1 MAVLGAK
8 MAEEDEAFWG
18 HETWADDDDSGN
30 ESFHESD
37 EDSALR
43 KDVFDS
49 DFNDSESDNED
60 EEVAAGEAEEREIR
74 KRERAS
80 KSMAYKFPGAK
91 LGGQKRGRRGF
102 PGGIKRV
109 IGEGSNAGIVL
120 NLPPESHNSLAY
132 IASIEA
138 RHSALP
144 PLAPMQTQQF
154 TVLQSTIPTAAA
166 STETKIAA
174 IGTNSVQQPTIAPP
188 PMSAARLVT
197 APTIKAKDKTK
208 PAPIR
213 KQTRSMKVSV
223 RESRSTHGPRKLR
236 GRGDASAATKAQAMT
251 LSTRS
256 NKSSGGN
263 TSDTVSRAT
272 KRKKY
277 AQEELLLEAVHET
290 EPENQRWLHGRKRVL
305 DQHNQSKDSNILRDQ
320 HRGKKVIQ
328 KFHSRRGC
336 LITLTFPEMDAVPEI
351 LTRRHESTKQPQQ
364 KIVGDER
371 QESSEVPSPTT
382 TQHQQ
387 QNSTLC
393 VITGKTGKYK
403 DPLTKLPYHDLAAF
417 RELRRRHKEGIPI
430 VTKRV
435 VATAGLKQGSNAKT
449 AKGGKKNNTRATN
462 TVVGGNNNNK
472 KATLEKGEGA
482 KKLPLS
488 TIDPHSKLPSQS
500 APPNQS
506 ANGSGNSITP
516 GAAAA
521 KIESKGTNSPSS
533 PRRLS
538 PRKWKPSEKILET
551 ISMLPG
557 KTDGNIPRGLGIQSL
572 LPTVPSLNSNAPIT
586 EAPVL
591 AVPSSST
598 VLAPKL
604 LPSETSLSTSPKDNI
619 PPTRTKEIPSNGAS
633 NVPASSS
640 DASNNTGSSAPL
652 TGMQTKEKEATDNDQ
667 AETLIRKKVE
677 ENSHNDSAN
686 NGAIMDKEMSS
697 NLTGQIKEKPEPKQ

>member
-1 MAVLGAK
+1 MSVVNRSKRKNAGKRMAVLGAK
-8 MAEEDEAFWG
+8 MAEEDEAFWS

-37 EDSALR
+37 EDSALQ

-102 PGGIKRV
+102 PGVKRV

-120 NLPPESHNSLAY
+120 NLPPASHDSLAY

-138 RHSALP
+138 SHNALP
-144 PLAPMQTQQF
+144 PMAPMQTQQF
-154 TVLQSTIPTAAA
+154 TVLQSAIPTAVA
-166 STETKIAA
+166 SAETKTAPMDI
-174 IGTNSVQQPTIAPP
+174 TSVQQPTIAPP
-188 PMSAARLVT
+188 PILPAPVVT

-236 GRGDASAATKAQAMT
+236 GQTAKAQTSA
-251 LSTRS
+251 LPTRS
-256 NKSSGGN
+256 SKTSGGN
-263 TSDTVSRAT
+263 TSDSTSRAA
-272 KRKKY
+272 KRKKF

-305 DQHNQSKDSNILRDQ
+305 DQHNQSKDPNLLRDQ

-364 KIVGDER
+364 KIPPLNGDEKKESAGALSLTTSQEQQR
-371 QESSEVPSPTT
+371 QS
-382 TQHQQ
+382 
-387 QNSTLC
+387 STLC

-403 DPLTKLPYHDLAAF
+403 DPLTELPYHDLAAF

-430 VTKRV
+430 VIKRF
-435 VATAGLKQGSNAKT
+435 VAGPGVKQNNNLKTAPGKARRSNPPSRTKT
-449 AKGGKKNNTRATN
+449 AKGGKSNNKRATN
-462 TVVGGNNNNK
+462 TAAGVNRNLLN
-472 KATLEKGEGA
+472 T
-482 KKLPLS
+482 
-488 TIDPHSKLPSQS
+488 
-500 APPNQS
+500 S
-506 ANGSGNSITP
+506 ANGNGNPITP

-521 KIESKGTNSPSS
+521 KTASKETNSPSS
-533 PRRLS
+533 LRRLS
-538 PRKWKPSEKILET
+538 PRKWKPSGKILET
-551 ISMLPG
+551 ISMLPE
-557 KTDGNIPRGLGIQSL
+557 KTDGNIPRGLGIQPL
-572 LPTVPSLNSNAPIT
+572 LPTVPSLNSNVASA
-586 EAPVL
+586 EAPVGT
-591 AVPSSST
+591 VPSSST

-604 LPSETSLSTSPKDNI
+604 LPPETSLSASTKDNI
-619 PPTRTKEIPSNGAS
+619 PPTQTKESSSNGAS
-633 NVPASSS
+633 NVPPSGSQT
-640 DASNNTGSSAPL
+640 SNIAGSSAPM
-652 TGMQTKEKEATDNDQ
+652 TGMQSKEKVATDNNQ
-667 AETLIRKKVE
+667 AKTLIQTKVE
-677 ENSHNDSAN
+677 ESSHDDSAKT
-686 NGAIMDKEMSS
+686 GATIDKRKSS

>member
-8 MAEEDEAFWG
+8 MAEEDEAFWS

-37 EDSALR
+37 EDSALQ

-80 KSMAYKFPGAK
+80 KSMAYKFQGAK
-91 LGGQKRGRRGF
+91 LAGQKRGRRGF
-102 PGGIKRV
+102 PGVKRV

-120 NLPPESHNSLAY
+120 NLPPASHDSLAY

-138 RHSALP
+138 SHNALP
-144 PLAPMQTQQF
+144 PMAPVQTQQF
-154 TVLQSTIPTAAA
+154 TVLQSAIPTAVA
-166 STETKIAA
+166 SAEPKTAPMDITSA
-174 IGTNSVQQPTIAPP
+174 QQLTIAPP
-188 PMSAARLVT
+188 PILSAPVVT

-236 GRGDASAATKAQAMT
+236 GQTAKAQTSA
-251 LSTRS
+251 LPTRS
-256 NKSSGGN
+256 SKTSGGN
-263 TSDTVSRAT
+263 TSDSTSRAA
-272 KRKKY
+272 KRKKF

-305 DQHNQSKDSNILRDQ
+305 DQHNQSKDPNLLRDQ

-351 LTRRHESTKQPQQ
+351 LTRRHESTKQPRQ
-364 KIVGDER
+364 KIPPLTGDEK
-371 QESSEVPSPTT
+371 QENAVASSLTT
-382 TQHQQ
+382 SQQQHQRQ
-387 QNSTLC
+387 SSTLC
-393 VITGKTGKYK
+393 VITGKAGKYK
-403 DPLTKLPYHDLAAF
+403 DPLTKHPYHDLAAF

-435 VATAGLKQGSNAKT
+435 VAAAGVKQNRNLKTAPGNARRSNPPSRTKT
-449 AKGGKKNNTRATN
+449 AKGGKSNNKRATS
-462 TVVGGNNNNK
+462 TAGGGNSN
-472 KATLEKGEGA
+472 
-482 KKLPLS
+482 LPNTS
-488 TIDPHSKLPSQS
+488 T
-500 APPNQS
+500 
-506 ANGSGNSITP
+506 NGNRNPITP

-521 KIESKGTNSPSS
+521 KTASKETVSPSS

-538 PRKWKPSEKILET
+538 PRKWKPSGKILET

-557 KTDGNIPRGLGIQSL
+557 KTDGNIPRGLGIQPV
-572 LPTVPSLNSNAPIT
+572 LPTVPSLNSNVAPA
-586 EAPVL
+586 EAPVVT
-591 AVPSSST
+591 VPSSST

-604 LPSETSLSTSPKDNI
+604 LPPETSLLTSTKGNI
-619 PPTRTKEIPSNGAS
+619 PPTQTKGISSNGAS
-633 NVPASSS
+633 HVPPSGSQT
-640 DASNNTGSSAPL
+640 SNITGSSAPM
-652 TGMQTKEKEATDNDQ
+652 TGMQSKEKVATDNNQ
-667 AETLIRKKVE
+667 AKTLIQTKVE
-677 ENSHNDSAN
+677 ESSHDDSAKT
-686 NGAIMDKEMSS
+686 GATIDKRKSS